1 MQKRPRE
8 GGKKKERERRS
19 KPTNSGGE
27 RGQAW
32 AARRSERRMG
42 FVCRTMMRTRANRSL
57 RATSGSRF
65 RSRCQT
71 PCCRRQRHAARSC
84 AQFRLQSRE
93 ECVLGSTHHCAG
105 CCGAHAD
112 AAAAAD
118 ETCVGRGAGA
128 TRATRDSSCW
138 MCHCPPDAHFGEA
151 VTCCCHRQQH
161 SR

>member
-42 FVCRTMMRTRANRSL
+42 FVCRTMRTRANRSL